1 MQNQILTTNDYS
13 IFRKMNGNRGV
24 DEKRVNGL
32 MKSIRK
38 IGWISNPII
47 VNKKME
53 VVDGQGRLEA
63 LKRLAMP
70 VEYHIVDGANLEACR
85 VMNTNNKAWKPID
98 YITSYADSGIKDYQ
112 RIKDIVD
119 HYHVS
124 VDTVILSSG
133 KNSSGA
139 TTEAIRN
146 GTFEFSEDDYN
157 NACQALDIRE
167 KYLSV
172 LDKFGGRRTTRD
184 KVVFYLV
191 EYGKVHPG
199 VDHDKII
206 EALESCDPHEVY
218 AQNFERLLES
228 IQDVYN
234 YNKRK
239 GGRLYFYEEYRLD
252 NHL

>member
-1 MQNQILTTNDYS
+1 MQSKILTTNDYS
-13 IFRKMNGNRGV
+13 IFRKMTGNRGV

-47 VNKKME
+47 VNRKME

-70 VEYHIVDGANLEACR
+70 VEYHIVDDANLEACR
-85 VMNTNNKAWKPID
+85 VMNTNNKAWKPLD
-98 YITSYADSGIKDYQ
+98 YVTSYADSGIKDYQ
-112 RIKDIVD
+112 RMKEIVD
-119 HYHVS
+119 HFHVS
-124 VDTVILSSG
+124 IDTVILASGIKSSG
-133 KNSSGA
+133 
-139 TTEAIRN
+139 TVTEQIRN
-146 GTFEFSEDDYN
+146 GKFEFSESDYIDT
-157 NACQALDIRE
+157 CHALNIRK
-167 KYLSV
+167 KYLPI
-172 LDKFGGRRTTRD
+172 LDRFGGRRTTRD

-191 EYGKVHPG
+191 EYGKTHPD

-206 EALESCDPHEVY
+206 EALENCDPHEIY

-252 NHL
+252 NRL

>member
-1 MQNQILTTNDYS
+1 MNQIQVTNDYS
-13 IFRKMNGNRGV
+13 IFRKMLGNRDV

-70 VEYHIVDGANLEACR
+70 VEYHIVDDANLEACR

-98 YITSYADSGIKDYQ
+98 YVTSYADSGIKDFQRMKEIFDQYQ
-112 RIKDIVD
+112 
-119 HYHVS
+119 VS
-124 VDTVILSSG
+124 VDTVILAAG
-133 KNSSGA
+133 KTSNG
-139 TTEAIRN
+139 TNTEQIRN
-146 GTFEFSEDDYN
+146 GTFSFTETDYI
-157 NACQALDIRE
+157 NACHALNIRK
-167 KYLSV
+167 KYLPI

-191 EYGKVHPG
+191 DYGKTHHDL
-199 VDHDKII
+199 DHDKII
-206 EALESCDPHEVY
+206 EALESCDPHEIY

-252 NHL
+252 NKL